1 MTVRVAKVDTVI
13 LQDPKISHFQFDG
26 SSPERGRLFT
36 RRLCSCAVLGDPAAR
51 CAARARQS
59 AGDGSDACP

>member
-1 MTVRVAKVDTVI
+1 MTVRIAKVEAAI

-36 RRLCSCAVLGDPAAR
+36 RRLCSCAVLGDPLAG
-51 CAARARQS
+51 CAGRARQS
-59 AGDGSDACP
+59 TGDGSDACP